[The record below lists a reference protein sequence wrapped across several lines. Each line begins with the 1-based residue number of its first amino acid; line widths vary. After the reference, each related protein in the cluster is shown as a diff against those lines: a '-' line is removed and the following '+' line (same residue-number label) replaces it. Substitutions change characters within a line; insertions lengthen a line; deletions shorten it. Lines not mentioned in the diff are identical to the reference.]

1 MGLSGREIL
10 SKLYSLRAGLSV
22 VYSAVKEDNAI
33 ADTVDKMKQKFYG
46 DRDREKNRIANDYN
60 QALRRIENLEYE
72 IDDID
77 DKAKKH
83 RRILY
88 KALAIASLIALGT
101 LIFILILDLAIL
113 PSANQGLGGAVPIWV
128 YFFDFFVVFGCGI
141 VFNKTL
147 KGFQL
152 SKCVSYFRKKELVE
166 KKKKAEQVLEYYKNP
181 NSKEIIEGY
190 AIKERQFLKSIEQ
203 YQRQALLIRMKKE
216 YAMTVILPK
225 LKQEYGELLY
235 VQNWGYLDSLISVFQ
250 NQRADTIASALAYL
264 DTQRAVMRVA
274 ELIEASHKDIAG
286 KINQVFNTVGGL
298 REEVGRLSGSLKEAE
313 KRLAWQM
320 ENVCNRI
327 IDNQTG
333 LAEDFKQTMRQ
344 EARQIVASNNKL
356 INAQEITNALLRE
369 ANSNSG
375 EIAQKLGIIKDKL
388 N

>member
-1 MGLSGREIL
+1 M
-10 SKLYSLRAGLSV
+10 
-22 VYSAVKEDNAI
+22 
-33 ADTVDKMKQKFYG
+33 
-46 DRDREKNRIANDYN
+46 
-60 QALRRIENLEYE
+60 EYE

-147 KGFQL
+147 KSFQL

-333 LAEDFKQTMRQ
+333 LAEDFKQTIRQ

>member
-235 VQNWGYLDSLISVFQ
+235 VQNWGYLDSLISVFKTKG
-250 NQRADTIASALAYL
+250 RTLLLAL
-264 DTQRAVMRVA
+264 
-274 ELIEASHKDIAG
+274 
-286 KINQVFNTVGGL
+286 
-298 REEVGRLSGSLKEAE
+298 
-313 KRLAWQM
+313 
-320 ENVCNRI
+320 
-327 IDNQTG
+327 
-333 LAEDFKQTMRQ
+333 
-344 EARQIVASNNKL
+344 
-356 INAQEITNALLRE
+356 
-369 ANSNSG
+369 
-375 EIAQKLGIIKDKL
+375 
-388 N
+388 

>member
-1 MGLSGREIL
+1 
-10 SKLYSLRAGLSV
+10 
-22 VYSAVKEDNAI
+22 
-33 ADTVDKMKQKFYG
+33 
-46 DRDREKNRIANDYN
+46 
-60 QALRRIENLEYE
+60 
-72 IDDID
+72 
-77 DKAKKH
+77 
-83 RRILY
+83 
-88 KALAIASLIALGT
+88 
-101 LIFILILDLAIL
+101 
-113 PSANQGLGGAVPIWV
+113 
-128 YFFDFFVVFGCGI
+128 
-141 VFNKTL
+141 
-147 KGFQL
+147 
-152 SKCVSYFRKKELVE
+152 
-166 KKKKAEQVLEYYKNP
+166 
-181 NSKEIIEGY
+181 
-190 AIKERQFLKSIEQ
+190 
-203 YQRQALLIRMKKE
+203 
-216 YAMTVILPK
+216 
-225 LKQEYGELLY
+225 
-235 VQNWGYLDSLISVFQ
+235 
-250 NQRADTIASALAYL
+250 
-264 DTQRAVMRVA
+264 MRVA